1 MSVAN
6 RFTAVSAIPQEGI
19 SPYEF
24 LIYSQIK
31 ENVELLTGLRGEV
44 DTVSKAVTQGQ
55 VTVTSLPEQ
64 NMRQVTA
71 QGDGFTISGDDV
83 AGLADVVKLINDVQ
97 ELANDLAETR
107 SYVNAILTQLKG
119 AT

>member
-71 QGDGFTISGDDV
+71 QGTGFTISGNNV
-83 AGLADVVKLINDVQ
+83 AGLDDFVKLINNVQ
-97 ELANDLAETR
+97 VLANDLKTTR
-107 SYVNAILTQLKG
+107 DVINSLLAQMKG
-119 AT
+119 T